1 MSTKK
6 IVLIGLLAAIATIV
20 YYSVKDETPA
30 GYIEEI
36 EKDRKE
42 RNYFMRN
49 NDASPFAGDEANFTE
64 LKFFPID
71 GNYRINAS
79 LTPAEPKKIIEL
91 PTSDGKKQRYSTY
104 AYAEFSLDGIKCKL
118 LILEVMDM
126 GPNKGMLFLAFGDQT
141 SAVETYGAGRY
152 LDVKKVP
159 GSTSITLDFNL
170 AYNPYCA
177 YNDTYSCPLP
187 PKENLLPVAIRA
199 GEKIYHEPL

>member
-6 IVLIGLLAAIATIV
+6 IVVIGFLAVLATV
-20 YYSVKDETPA
+20 LYFSMQEDTPA
-30 GYIEEI
+30 AYIDQI
-36 EKDRKE
+36 EKERKE
-42 RNYFMRN
+42 KNHFMRN
-49 NDASPFAGDEANFTE
+49 NDASPFADSSDAFTE

-71 GNYRINAS
+71 GNYRVNAS
-79 LTPAEPKKIIEL
+79 LTPVENKKVVTL
-91 PTSDGKKQRYSTY
+91 FTSDGKEQRYSEY
-104 AYAEFSLDGIKCKL
+104 AHAEFSLEGVDCEL
-118 LILEVMDM
+118 LILEVMEM
-126 GPNKGMLFLAFGDQT
+126 GPNRGMLFLAFGDET
-141 SAVETYGAGRY
+141 SAVESYGAGRY

-199 GEKIYHEPL
+199 GEKLYH